1 MKKENIKLTQKK
13 DDVKLAQMLSE
24 MEQEIKKQKEVEA
37 KQAKERKLKVEQD
50 NIDKLQSK

>member
-13 DDVKLAQMLSE
+13 DDVKLGEMLTE
-24 MEQEIKKQKEVEA
+24 MEQEIKKQKEIEA
-37 KQAKERKLKVEQD
+37 KQQNERKLKVEQD